1 MINVKGITVL
11 DILWQLQT
19 AQARFPAPQSRVARF
34 VLDNLTFT
42 SQASI
47 EQLATK
53 AGVSAE
59 TLTAFA
65 RSVGCK
71 DLNDFMAQLRALN
84 SKQVDENSVA
94 PAVTGDIDFSTTTA
108 LEKLAAKAGIGPDML
123 KRFARSIGREDFSDI
138 LFQIRRRLNELSQQE
153 AKVARAVL
161 EDVDF
166 ASSASIEQLATR
178 SGVSP
183 ATITRFAKSVGCED
197 IRELRMKLAQAST
210 SHSRYLP
217 AREATNLPAA
227 WQQTLAGVEQAL
239 QTQLQS
245 SDTHAF
251 SLAAACLKKA
261 RSVTLFA
268 MGNQDA
274 PFASELQHRLL
285 EAGIMTTLCQESNLM
300 RMTAATL
307 SDDHALLVLTTDEAD
322 IMLQAAVLQAR
333 EHGLPIVTLA
343 PASSPLAA
351 MSQHLIALPAGQK
364 LARYGVLMAIDLLLA
379 EWQ

>member
-1 MINVKGITVL
+1 
-11 DILWQLQT
+11 
-19 AQARFPAPQSRVARF
+19 
-34 VLDNLTFT
+34 
-42 SQASI
+42 
-47 EQLATK
+47 
-53 AGVSAE
+53 
-59 TLTAFA
+59 
-65 RSVGCK
+65 
-71 DLNDFMAQLRALN
+71 
-84 SKQVDENSVA
+84 
-94 PAVTGDIDFSTTTA
+94 
-108 LEKLAAKAGIGPDML
+108 ML

>member
-1 MINVKGITVL
+1 M
-11 DILWQLQT
+11 
-19 AQARFPAPQSRVARF
+19 
-34 VLDNLTFT
+34 LDNLGFT

-53 AGVSAE
+53 AGVSAD

-84 SKQVDENSVA
+84 TEQVDENSVA

-108 LEKLAAKAGIGPDML
+108 LEKLAAKAGIGPEML

-161 EDVDF
+161 DDVDF

-197 IRELRMKLAQAST
+197 IREMRMKLAQAST

-217 AREATNLPAA
+217 AREATNLPSV
-227 WQQTLAGVEQAL
+227 WQNTLSGVEQAL
-239 QTQLQS
+239 QKQLQN
-245 SDTHAF
+245 SDTNAF
-251 SLAAACLKKA
+251 SQAAACLKKA

-285 EAGIMTTLCQESNLM
+285 QAGIMTTLCQESNLM

-307 SDDHALLVLTTDEAD
+307 TDDHALLVLATDEAD
-322 IMLQAAVLQAR
+322 MMLQAAVLQAR
-333 EHGLPIVTLA
+333 EHGLPIITLA
-343 PASSPLAA
+343 PATSPLAA
-351 MSQHLIALPAGQK
+351 LSQHLLTLPAGQK
-364 LARYGVLMAIDLLLA
+364 MARYGALMAIDLLLA